1 MWCCRQNNQNKRLQR
16 LCQQRGWCRVPEN
29 LYWICLFFSPLD
41 FKDQLP
47 FLLQLGPFTFA
58 PPSLTK
64 HIMVQIKF
72 YWCKSSFS
80 SYSIRWAVETDSRM
94 QRLAP
99 FPEERSRDL
108 TLNSE
113 LVPLLV
119 HFWAFFLRVTLSGQI
134 FSSTPR
140 PDDSYL
146 SQW

>member
-1 MWCCRQNNQNKRLQR
+1 MLQAE
-16 LCQQRGWCRVPEN
+16 QPKQKASAIVSTARVMQGPGKPLLN
-29 LYWICLFFSPLD
+29 LLIFSPLD

-119 HFWAFFLRVTLSGQI
+119 HFWAFFFLRVTLSGQI